1 MSYLSDSHTTRV
13 AYVILAAA
21 SLVLA
26 ILTTLGNSLVLRALP
41 KCQALQKSARA
52 LLGSLPLSDLGI
64 GLFAYPLLVTY
75 CVSILC
81 SDGDL
86 FRAIQSR
93 RPYAMVSYCLGSV
106 SFLTVTV
113 IGFDRFYAVKLRQS
127 YRQVVAF
134 SMMDFRNSLVFQLA
148 CQREYNRDYGHL
160 FDFLLCYCN
169 FSVPS
174 KNLSCNTVSSTTH
187 SSPIACLGTTG
198 TKSVQYDPI

>member
-26 ILTTLGNSLVLRALP
+26 ILTTLGNCLVLRALP

-86 FRAIQSR
+86 LCAIQSR

-174 KNLSCNTVSSTTH
+174 KNLSCNTASSTTH

-198 TKSVQYDPI
+198 TKSVQYGPI

>member
-1 MSYLSDSHTTRV
+1 MPFQN
-13 AYVILAAA
+13 
-21 SLVLA
+21 A
-26 ILTTLGNSLVLRALP
+26 ILRALP

-86 FRAIQSR
+86 FCAIQSR

-106 SFLTVTV
+106 SFLTVTA
-113 IGFDRFYAVKLRQS
+113 IGLDRFYAVKLRQR

-134 SMMDFRNSLVFQLA
+134 KRVAITLTCSMMDFRNSLVFQLA
-148 CQREYNRDYGHL
+148 CQREYNRDYGHV

-174 KNLSCNTVSSTTH
+174 KTLSCNTASSTTH

-198 TKSVQYDPI
+198 TKSVQYGPI